1 MTWAQMYGKEPVDSD
16 TEEET
21 DNGTYDEK
29 EGADM
34 ADMAEPTPPWYA
46 PPPTSVAPGRTFGSA
61 LQ

>member
-34 ADMAEPTPPWYA
+34 ADTAN
-46 PPPTSVAPGRTFGSA
+46 SGRAKGAAQKKTD
-61 LQ
+61 